1 MAWWWLLVM
10 ALQVQASDPCGGLLA
25 DLDRERA
32 AAFATADPARLDRVY
47 TTTSEARDRDA
58 AVIAQYRDRGGT
70 VIGALPVVAE
80 CSVVRRTG
88 TTIELDVVDALGP
101 AHVRWDDGST
111 ARLPTDRPTRRILT
125 LEATADGWR
134 VSGSRSPASR

>member
-1 MAWWWLLVM
+1 MVWWWLLVM
-10 ALQVQASDPCGGLLA
+10 ALQVQSPDPCHGVLA

-32 AAFATADPARLDRVY
+32 AAFVTADPTRLDRVY
-47 TTTSEARDRDA
+47 TTISEARDRDA
-58 AVIAQYRDRGGT
+58 EVIAQYRDRGGT

-80 CSVVRRTG
+80 CRVVRRSG
-88 TTIELDVVDALGP
+88 TMIELDVVDALGP

-111 ARLPTDRPTRRILT
+111 ARLPTDRPTPRLLT

-134 VSGSRSPASR
+134 VSGSRSRASR